1 MLMAMDVTGQNG
13 TGFGSLTLQHCKEQ
27 IVTAFIELFKKAY
40 LEATR
45 SNFVPAEDASHI
57 ELIIK
62 QTVNDAIRGT
72 GDIPAFPNKMGLQR
86 ALQVLTQKALMWGG
100 VRRSEVEITTR
111 RLQAELDQA

>member
-1 MLMAMDVTGQNG
+1 MLMTLENNGQNG
-13 TGFGSLTLQHCKEQ
+13 AGFGSLTLLYCKEQ
-27 IVTAFIELFKKAY
+27 IVTSFIELFKKAY

-45 SNFVPAEDASHI
+45 SRVVPVEDASHI

-72 GDIPAFPNKMGLQR
+72 GDIPAFPNKIGLQR

-100 VRRSEVEITTR
+100 VRRSEIEATVR
-111 RLQAELDQA
+111 RLQTELDQA